1 MLHRAQPT
9 LSALAR
15 VTVHKRPDGTFTA
28 VDLRDGC
35 FGTATIMR
43 IVAMFV
49 PHSIFE
55 DRAPD
60 GARISRCST
69 DPTSEPYDNPNPKHN
84 PHADPDPD
92 PSPYIILIPLAPNYC

>member
-1 MLHRAQPT
+1 M
-9 LSALAR
+9 
-15 VTVHKRPDGTFTA
+15 HKRPDGTFTA

-49 PHSIFE
+49 PHNIFE

-60 GARISRCST
+60 GARISRCVC
-69 DPTSEPYDNPNPKHN
+69 
-84 PHADPDPD
+84 ADLQPDRTIRCINSKRGRRHGVLCTVGVD
-92 PSPYIILIPLAPNYC
+92 ERRG

>member
-1 MLHRAQPT
+1 MYSAFRAARGPQLQVALRAWVVPPGRRAQPT

-49 PHSIFE
+49 PHNIFE

-60 GARISRCST
+60 GARISRCALRVCKS
-69 DPTSEPYDNPNPKHN
+69 
-84 PHADPDPD
+84 A
-92 PSPYIILIPLAPNYC
+92 A

>member
-1 MLHRAQPT
+1 MLCRAQPT

-49 PHSIFE
+49 PHNIFE

-60 GARISRCST
+60 GARISRRVG
-69 DPTSEPYDNPNPKHN
+69 
-84 PHADPDPD
+84 ADLQSDAA
-92 PSPYIILIPLAPNYC
+92 SIRSRAGC